1 MCSLLI
7 GLLRNSSQMNVPNK
21 LVSKCRSPQ
30 PTASSITIEF
40 NPSPRTYTHHQL
52 VAMEQWLNSRVSY
65 DHMIYGDWDLSMFPA
80 IEPNST
86 ERVSL
91 YEMSSTKVDPALNGG
106 EGRSMKGPLGEES
119 QCLQN
124 VAIQEK

>member
-1 MCSLLI
+1 MC
-7 GLLRNSSQMNVPNK
+7 Q
-21 LVSKCRSPQ
+21 VSKRRLNPPLLQSTVEIIELNPTPQ
-30 PTASSITIEF
+30 I
-40 NPSPRTYTHHQL
+40 HHQL
-52 VAMEQWLNSRVSY
+52 VAMEQWLNNRVSY

-91 YEMSSTKVDPALNGG
+91 YETKVDPALNASRFEDPTSGG
-106 EGRSMKGPLGEES
+106 EERSMKGPQGEES
-119 QCLQN
+119 ECLQN